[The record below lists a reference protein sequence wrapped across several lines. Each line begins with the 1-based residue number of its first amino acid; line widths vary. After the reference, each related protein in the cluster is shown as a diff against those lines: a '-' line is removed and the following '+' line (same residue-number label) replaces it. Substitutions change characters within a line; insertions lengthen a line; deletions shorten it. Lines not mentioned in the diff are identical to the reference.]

1 MAKYRPWLFAAAAY
15 NLAWGGT
22 VAVAPSVLGAGDHVS
37 WRIVGML
44 VAVYA
49 PAYFW
54 AARYPERHAHLVAV
68 ALLGKALG
76 PLGFLWALGA
86 GELPA
91 RFAATIVT
99 NDLVW
104 WPAFALL
111 LRDAARLRGGWRPL
125 LAGR

>member
-1 MAKYRPWLFAAAAY
+1 
-15 NLAWGGT
+15 
-22 VAVAPSVLGAGDHVS
+22 
-37 WRIVGML
+37 ML

-54 AARYPERHAHLVAV
+54 AARDPERHAHLIAV

-76 PLGFLWALGA
+76 PLGFLWALGP

-111 LRDAARLRGGWRPL
+111 PRDAARLRGGWRPL